1 MKARKYGTST
11 FPHKRLRNVH
21 FVSLGCPKNRV
32 DTEVMAGIAAARG
45 LRVVSEPGGA
55 DMIVV
60 NTCAFI
66 ESAKQESIDTL
77 LSLAPARVKG
87 RAKLLV
93 AAGCLSQRYAKQI
106 AAELPEVTHWLGAA
120 NLTDLERVLDGV
132 AGRVEVGPPGHFLQS
147 LDTPRLCE
155 PSHHSAYLKIA
166 DGCSRQC
173 AFCAIPSIRGKARSR
188 SVHEIVSEAYN
199 LAGRGIKELCLVAQ
213 DTGAYG
219 KDRGDRHGLPEL
231 LGALHKV
238 NGIQWIRLHYLYP
251 DSVTDAL
258 LYAMRDLP
266 KVVAYI
272 DAPIQHAS
280 ADVLKRMRRGHGPE
294 RLTRLI
300 ERARDIIPDVFLRTS
315 VLVGHPGESEA
326 QFDEL
331 MAFLT
336 WARFDHL
343 GAFRYSDEEG
353 TRSFG
358 GRPAVSARDSYDRFR
373 KVMALG
379 RRISRERNQ
388 RLKGA
393 VVEVLVEG
401 PADQQGYVLVGRHRG
416 QAPEVDGA
424 TYLVSCQARVGE
436 IIRARIIKTGAH
448 DLVAE
453 PV

>member
-1 MKARKYGTST
+1 
-11 FPHKRLRNVH
+11 
-21 FVSLGCPKNRV
+21 
-32 DTEVMAGIAAARG
+32 MAGIAAARG
-45 LRVVSEPGGA
+45 LKVVSEPSGA

-77 LSLAPARVKG
+77 LSLAPTKVKG

-93 AAGCLSQRYAKQI
+93 ATGCLSQRYAKQI
-106 AAELPEVTHWLGAA
+106 ADQLPEVTHWLGAA
-120 NLTDLERVLDGV
+120 NLTDLERIMDGV

-173 AFCAIPSIRGKARSR
+173 GFCAIPSIRGKARSR
-188 SVHEIVSEAYN
+188 PVREIVTEAKG
-199 LAGRGIKELCLVAQ
+199 LADRGIKELCLVAQ
-213 DTGAYG
+213 DTSAYG
-219 KDRGDRHGLPEL
+219 KDRADRHGLVEL
-231 LGALHKV
+231 LCALHKV

-251 DSVTDAL
+251 DSVTDIL
-258 LYAMRDLP
+258 LSTMRDLP

-280 ADVLKRMRRGHGPE
+280 ASMLQRMRRGHGPE
-294 RLTRLI
+294 RLKRLVA
-300 ERARDIIPDVFLRTS
+300 RAREMIPDVFLRTS

-326 QFDEL
+326 RFDEL
-331 MAFLT
+331 MEFLT

-353 TRSFG
+353 TPSFG
-358 GRPAVSARDSYDRFR
+358 GRPSVSARRSYDRFR

-388 RLKGA
+388 RLLGSL
-393 VVEVLVEG
+393 VEVLVEG
-401 PADQQGYVLVGRHRG
+401 PADEQGYVLVGRHRG

-424 TYLVSCQARVGE
+424 TYLVSCQARVGD
-436 IIRARIIKTGAH
+436 ILQARVIKTGAH